1 MEYFKASREHGE
13 LIFNLVQDT
22 INAVYPRY
30 YPKPVVEFFCG
41 INSRDNINRD
51 IEEGCVRVLW
61 KDGRLV
67 GTGSRK
73 GNHITRV
80 FVAPELQGQGC
91 GSCIMEKLKDEIAQ
105 EFRFICLDAS
115 LPAVHFYENMGYK
128 TVGHGRIEVGN
139 NAILI
144 YDMMEKQLCGQNSA
158 DID

>member
-41 INSRDNINRD
+41 IHSRDNINRD

-91 GSCIMEKLKDEIAQ
+91 GSCPQPHHD
-105 EFRFICLDAS
+105 
-115 LPAVHFYENMGYK
+115 G
-128 TVGHGRIEVGN
+128 GHGDGVQGYHDAGEVSWRDL
-139 NAILI
+139 A
-144 YDMMEKQLCGQNSA
+144 S
-158 DID
+158 

>member
-1 MEYFKASREHGE
+1 MDGIFQSIKEHGE

-41 INSRDNINRD
+41 IHSRDNINRD

-67 GTGSRK
+67 G
-73 GNHITRV
+73 
-80 FVAPELQGQGC
+80 
-91 GSCIMEKLKDEIAQ
+91 
-105 EFRFICLDAS
+105 
-115 LPAVHFYENMGYK
+115 
-128 TVGHGRIEVGN
+128 N

-144 YDMMEKQLCGQNSA
+144 YEMMEKQLCGRNSA